1 MKVRV
6 IHLGEHAWVVRR
18 VPGLP
23 GERFQFDPSR
33 PYVPVGAAAERNY
46 VSLYDILDV
55 DLGDLVSDGPK
66 HPDVV
71 VSMVGEDGNA
81 FAILGRVQKGLRDGG
96 VEPEEVR
103 AFVDEATAGDYDEL
117 LATVMRWVTVE

>member
-23 GERFQFDPSR
+23 GERFRFDPSR
-33 PYVPVGAAAERNY
+33 PYEPIGAAADRNY
-46 VSLYDILDV
+46 VSLYDVLDV
-55 DLGDLVSDGPK
+55 ASSDLVSGGPK
-66 HPDVV
+66 YPGVV

-81 FAILGRVQKGLRDGG
+81 FAILGRVQKALRDAG

-103 AFVDEATAGDYDEL
+103 AFVDEATAGDYDQL

>member
-1 MKVRV
+1 MSDLQEVR
-6 IHLGEHAWVVRR
+6 H
-18 VPGLP
+18 
-23 GERFQFDPSR
+23 S
-33 PYVPVGAAAERNY
+33 
-46 VSLYDILDV
+46 
-55 DLGDLVSDGPK
+55 
-66 HPDVV
+66 DVV

-81 FAILGRVQKGLRDGG
+81 FAILGRVQKGLRDAG